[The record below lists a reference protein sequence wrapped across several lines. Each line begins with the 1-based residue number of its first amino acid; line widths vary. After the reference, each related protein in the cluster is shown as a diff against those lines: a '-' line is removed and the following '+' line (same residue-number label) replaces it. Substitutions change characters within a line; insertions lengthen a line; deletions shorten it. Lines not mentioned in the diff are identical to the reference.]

1 MYDLELKNVNVYYD
15 KVCALKNINLQVKKS
30 EFLGII
36 GPNGGGKTTLLK
48 LILGMIKPS
57 SGIVNINENITI
69 GYVPQTSNFNKHFPI
84 KVLDVILMG
93 RLDKSLKLFHKYT
106 KEDVEKVG
114 KIMERLGIL
123 ELRDRQVGELSGGQ
137 LQKVLIARAL
147 AVEPKMLLLDEPT
160 ANIDVQSK
168 TEIFEILKKLNE
180 QVTIILVTHDIG
192 IMSSYVDT
200 IAFLNQ
206 KLYYHGAAKTDGVV
220 NLD

>member
-15 KVCALKNINLQVKKS
+15 KVCALKNINLQVKKN

-48 LILGMIKPS
+48 LILGMIKPA
-57 SGIVNINENITI
+57 SGVININKNITI

-106 KEDVEKVG
+106 KEDVEKVS

-137 LQKVLIARAL
+137 LQKALIARAL

-206 KLYYHGAAKTDGVV
+206 KLYYQRAAKTDGVV
-220 NLD
+220 NFD